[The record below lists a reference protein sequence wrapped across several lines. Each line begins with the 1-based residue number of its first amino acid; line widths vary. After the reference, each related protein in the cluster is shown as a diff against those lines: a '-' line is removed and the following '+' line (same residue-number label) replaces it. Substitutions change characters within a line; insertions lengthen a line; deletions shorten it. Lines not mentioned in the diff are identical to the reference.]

1 MLIIITL
8 NCYEIVFSYIRSP
21 LAYFSTTI
29 QPRKIAKNSNSCL
42 TSNLS
47 EPSCELDNFSPNGT
61 FDITEYIMKRAIKT
75 LSVCALATL
84 IASPVM
90 AMEEG
95 EITIW
100 INGDKSYD
108 GLSLIGK
115 QFEEDTGV
123 KVRVQHPDSLEA
135 KFQQAAA
142 TGGGPDIIF
151 WAHDR
156 FGGYAESGLLY
167 EINPSKEFK
176 NKLADFSWDAVT
188 FDGKLVGY
196 PVAIETPSLIYNK
209 DLLPNPPKTWEE
221 LESIH
226 KEMAAQGKTG
236 LMWDVKN
243 AYFTWP
249 MISSGGAF
257 AFEKTATGYNAKS
270 TGVNNAAGVH
280 GLQFLV
286 DMVNKGVINPNM
298 DYSVAEGAFTKGEAA
313 MTINGPWAWGNLD
326 KLGVNYGV
334 AVLPT
339 LNGGKGNPFVGIL
352 SAGINAASPNTDLA
366 VEFLE
371 NYLYKD
377 ESLKIMNDDK
387 PLGAVTLKSFQKIL
401 ESDERIKSTMINA
414 ENGEIMPNIPQMTA
428 YWFAEGAA
436 IDNAMQGKQTVKEA
450 LDMAAKQITK

>member
-1 MLIIITL
+1 
-8 NCYEIVFSYIRSP
+8 
-21 LAYFSTTI
+21 
-29 QPRKIAKNSNSCL
+29 
-42 TSNLS
+42 
-47 EPSCELDNFSPNGT
+47 
-61 FDITEYIMKRAIKT
+61 MKRTMKILPACVFAAL
-75 LSVCALATL
+75 LS
-84 IASPVM
+84 SPVI

-100 INGDKSYD
+100 INGDKSYE
-108 GLSLIGK
+108 GLALIGEK
-115 QFEEDTGV
+115 FEEDTGI
-123 KVRVQHPDSLEA
+123 KIRVQHPDALET
-135 KFQQAAA
+135 KFQQTAS

-167 EINPSKEFK
+167 EINPSEEFK
-176 NKLADFSWDAVT
+176 DKLVDFSWDAVT
-188 FDGKLVGY
+188 FNGKLIGY
-196 PVAIETPSLIYNK
+196 PVAIEAPSLIYNK
-209 DLLPNPPKTWEE
+209 DLLPTPPKTWEE
-221 LESIH
+221 LERIH
-226 KEMAAQGKTG
+226 RDMAKQGKTG

-249 MISSGGAF
+249 MISSGGAY
-257 AFEKTATGYNAKS
+257 AFKKTTTGYNAKD
-270 TGVNNAAGVH
+270 TGVNNKTAVH

-286 DMVNKGVINPNM
+286 DMVNKGIVNPNM
-298 DYSVAEGAFTKGEAA
+298 DYSVSEAAFAKGNTA

-339 LNGGKGNPFVGIL
+339 LNGGKGNPFVGVL
-352 SAGINAASPNTDLA
+352 SAGINASSPNIDLA

-371 NYLYKD
+371 NYLYQD
-377 ESLKIMNDDK
+377 DALKIMNDDK

-414 ENGEIMPNIPQMTA
+414 ENGEIMPNIPQMTS
-428 YWFAEGAA
+428 YWFSEGAA

-450 LDMAAKQITK
+450 LDMAAQQITR